1 MNRPLGAIIVAGGR
15 ASRMGGARK
24 PLLTV
29 GGTGLLRGALDAAIA
44 AECSPIVVAGPTL
57 LDDPTVRWVR
67 EQPPFGGP
75 VAGILAALPAV
86 DGAETVLVLAA
97 DLPRAQDAV
106 PYLLAAAALAP
117 WADGLCLADDGGR
130 PQWLTGLYRTAA
142 LREGAA
148 RMTDAGAGA
157 SMRELLSDLEI
168 GTVRAPGGI
177 AADVDTWQDLIRA
190 RRSAAASSTRGAAM
204 AESNRTQPPEALDA
218 WAEALRERLGFSAEE
233 LPVSLILD
241 LARDVANDVTR
252 PAAPLSTF
260 AAGLAAGRRGG
271 SAADIDAV
279 VEEVSQLAETWN
291 ARP

>member
-1 MNRPLGAIIVAGGR
+1 MNPPPGAIILAGGR

-44 AECSPIVVAGPTL
+44 AGCAPIVVAGPTL
-57 LDDPTVRWVR
+57 LDDSSVHWVR
-67 EQPPFGGP
+67 EEPPFGGP

-86 DGAETVLVLAA
+86 ATETVLVLAA
-97 DLPRAQDAV
+97 DLPRAADAV
-106 PYLLAAAALAP
+106 PYLLDAAALAP
-117 WADGLCLADDGGR
+117 WGDGLCLADDGGR

-142 LREGAA
+142 LREAA
-148 RMTDAGAGA
+148 GGMTDAGAGA

-168 GTVRAPGGI
+168 ATVRAPSGV
-177 AADVDTWQDLIRA
+177 AADVDTWEDLIKA
-190 RRSAAASSTRGAAM
+190 RRWAAASGSRGADM
-204 AESNRTQPPEALDA
+204 AESSRTQPPEALDA
-218 WAEALRERLGFSAEE
+218 WADALRERLGFSAEE